1 MSDNI
6 NFIVKKI
13 ALILIIFISA
23 FSASARS
30 WIETGPE
37 TVTYNAKA
45 CALVKNPAAPCNQ
58 GKESFSSFLKRFTA
72 SKAFRNNRIKA
83 TSISFPATKSE
94 IKEQLGYIETVEFP
108 TGRKKGELGTF
119 YNVKADMV
127 CYRFDEYPEEL
138 DPECEWGGSSLGY
151 CFQRVAGLW
160 YLTGILLAG

>member
-1 MSDNI
+1 M
-6 NFIVKKI
+6 KKI

-23 FSASARS
+23 FTASARS

-72 SKAFRNNRIKA
+72 SKAFRNSRIKA

-94 IKEQLGYIETVEFP
+94 IKEQLGYIE
-108 TGRKKGELGTF
+108 K
-119 YNVKADMV
+119 
-127 CYRFDEYPEEL
+127 
-138 DPECEWGGSSLGY
+138 
-151 CFQRVAGLW
+151 
-160 YLTGILLAG
+160 I